1 MGNWDGVDPWAMPPG
16 VAPEQPPDPP
26 APPAPDAPPAPEG
39 ATYGD
44 GVAYVTVPVSGGVL
58 AQLLAGWVGPY
69 MITVQMTPTGG
80 YEMALR
86 KPEKAERKG

>member
-1 MGNWDGVDPWAMPPG
+1 MGNWDGLGLRIAAEQL
-16 VAPEQPPDPP
+16 APEQPPDPP
-26 APPAPDAPPAPEG
+26 VPPVPDAPPAPEG

-44 GVAYVTVPVSGGVL
+44 GVAYVTVPVAGGVL

-80 YEMALR
+80 YEMVLR